1 MTYEEFYT
9 IVTEARAR
17 QLDLLQKK
25 GVDYSDGAD
34 RLSGF
39 KQAGRRLGI
48 TPLQVLGVYL
58 DKHLAAIGRYIREG
72 QVESEPIQGRIDDA
86 QNFLVLLLA
95 LIEEEAIHD

>member
-34 RLSGF
+34 RLSNF
-39 KQAGRRLGI
+39 KQAGRRLGP
-48 TPLQVLGVYL
+48 PLHCSRGGGKESGFSSGN
-58 DKHLAAIGRYIREG
+58 DFADRWAADLERSG
-72 QVESEPIQGRIDDA
+72 QDR
-86 QNFLVLLLA
+86 
-95 LIEEEAIHD
+95 